1 VADPAPYHR
10 LLEGAREDGVDL
22 VHGAGLERSAVLA
35 AAGPQVGVE
44 GVQGDGVD
52 LTDRELAEGREWVGL
67 AGLEP
72 ATERL

>member
-1 VADPAPYHR
+1 VADPAPRHR

-22 VHGAGLERSAVLA
+22 VDGAGLERPAVLA

-44 GVQGDGVD
+44 GVQGGGVD